1 MAQTFTVNAEL
12 LFETLTLVII
22 LSLFLE
28 RALALVF
35 ENRWLVQ
42 RLSGRGIK
50 EPVAFVAS
58 FLVCQHWH
66 FDAVS
71 GLFNRQGD
79 AFGFVLTA
87 AIIAGG
93 SKASIVLFQ
102 NVIGAMSTAEAER
115 RKLAPPAP

>member
-1 MAQTFTVNAEL
+1 MTPTFTLNTER
-12 LFETLTLVII
+12 LFETLTAVIL

-28 RALALVF
+28 RALALVL

-42 RLSGRGIK
+42 RLSGRGLK

-58 FLVCQHWH
+58 FLVCQHWR

-71 GLFNRQGD
+71 GLFNRPGD
-79 AFGFVLTA
+79 GFGFAITA
-87 AIIAGG
+87 AIVAGG

-115 RKLAPPAP
+115 RKAAPPAP

>member
-1 MAQTFTVNAEL
+1 MTASFTLNAEQL
-12 LFETLTLVII
+12 LKTLTAVII

-35 ENRWLVQ
+35 ENRWLVE
-42 RLSGRGIK
+42 RLSGRGLK

-58 FLVCQHWH
+58 FLVCQHWR

-71 GLFNRQGD
+71 GLFNRPSD
-79 AFGFVLTA
+79 TFGFMITA
-87 AIIAGG
+87 AIVAGG

-115 RKLAPPAP
+115 RKVIPPSR